1 MVGPI
6 QFVTRGFID
15 FFGITQPTPQ
25 QERQAQWFICGLLAL
40 IVVFAAAVFS
50 ILVVVFRTSVVGT
63 GDTTG
68 ARSVVTL
75 EDDLLF
81 VPAEAG

>member
-15 FFGITQPTPQ
+15 FFGITQPTPK

-40 IVVFAAAVFS
+40 IVLFAAAVFL
-50 ILVVVFRTSVVGT
+50 IVVFAFGR
-63 GDTTG
+63 
-68 ARSVVTL
+68 R
-75 EDDLLF
+75 
-81 VPAEAG
+81 